1 MRFFSLALLL
11 SVAVTSVGCVDDL
24 LSRGS
29 GYDQRQLTIETAS
42 LFNQRMPTR
51 LARKSWRGDWLFR
64 RDRLELVDDE
74 LRDIKPDIFIA
85 QEVMAKR
92 GSASES
98 DLRILKAGALSEY
111 DFKAQQVIDY
121 PDTDELESLVVA
133 IGTPLK
139 FSRLEAAE
147 GEREL
152 WVMGN
157 QGYLMVATIDV
168 EDQPVTVFNVQM
180 PPQEDNSYLWYSF
193 IQERIAERLKRFN
206 HCPKRVVVAG
216 LLPGDEG
223 AKRFSDF
230 VAASSLKDVSAG
242 YCQTASRCFT
252 STPTNDIFMA
262 TIGDETPARNDRI
275 FVHQSAYVYS
285 SARDLDRSDSNSR
298 YAREFGLTRLWP
310 SQRFG
315 WVTTVR
321 LARCTEDE
329 LL

>member
-1 MRFFSLALLL
+1 MLNR
-11 SVAVTSVGCVDDL
+11 D
-24 LSRGS
+24 S
-29 GYDQRQLTIETAS
+29 GYDQRQLTIETLS

-51 LARKSWRGDWLFR
+51 LAKKSWRGDWLFR

-74 LRDIKPDIFIA
+74 LRDVKPDVLVL

-92 GSASES
+92 GSASEN

-111 DFKAQQVIDY
+111 DFKQQTVAEY
-121 PDTDELESLVVA
+121 PDTDEIESMVVA
-133 IGTPLK
+133 VSTPLR
-139 FSRLEAAE
+139 FSRLELAD

-157 QGYLMVATIDV
+157 QGYLMVSTFDF

-180 PPQEDNSYLWYSF
+180 PPQEDNNYLWYSF
-193 IQERIAERLKRFN
+193 IQERIAERLEKFH
-206 HCPKRVVVAG
+206 HCPKRVIVAG

-223 AKRFSDF
+223 AKRFNDF
-230 VAASSLKDVSAG
+230 VASTGLKDVSAG

-262 TIGDETPARNDRI
+262 TIGDETPSRNDRI
-275 FVHQSAYVYS
+275 FVHQSAFIYS
-285 SARDLDRSDSNSR
+285 STRDFDGSDSNSR

-310 SQRFG
+310 AQRFG
-315 WVTTVR
+315 WATTVR